1 MEGFGEF
8 KWASGDFYVGEYK
21 EDQKDGFGEF
31 YW

>member
-8 KWASGDFYVGEYK
+8 KWPTGDFYVGHYK
-21 EDQKDGFGEF
+21 NDLKDGFGEF